1 MMLFDSVW
9 DFQHPGG
16 SFPVEFRADAYNHF
30 ICNDFPTHSHW
41 KILNDETDTPKVEI
55 NWGKFGTYELTIA
68 ADGESM
74 DGSAKGQPENW
85 RKAKRLRSLGQVAE
99 AHVHDH

>member
-1 MMLFDSVW
+1 M
-9 DFQHPGG
+9 HGP
-16 SFPVEFRADAYNHF
+16 FPFACLTLLRSRSARR
-30 ICNDFPTHSHW
+30 
-41 KILNDETDTPKVEI
+41 ILNDETDTPKVEI